1 MVALVLLILLL
12 GLGAASLLGLTVDTR
27 DTRYGIGPLL
37 WHHSRPTSDVPPGT
51 E

>member
-12 GLGAASLLGLTVDTR
+12 GLGAASMLGLTVDTR

-37 WHHSRPTSDVPPGT
+37 WPNHRPTSDVPPRA

>member
-12 GLGAASLLGLTVDTR
+12 GLGAASMLGLTVDTR
-27 DTRYGIGPLL
+27 DTRYGIGPLP
-37 WHHSRPTSDVPPGT
+37 WHNRRPTSDVPPGT